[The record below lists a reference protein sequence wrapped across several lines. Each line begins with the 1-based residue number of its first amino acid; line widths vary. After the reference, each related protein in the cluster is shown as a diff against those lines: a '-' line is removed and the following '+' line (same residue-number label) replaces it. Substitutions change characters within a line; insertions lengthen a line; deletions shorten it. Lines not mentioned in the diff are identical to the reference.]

1 MKRGK
6 FVLDRANG
14 KIFGVCAGIAALT
27 GIDATII
34 RIGFVVATVAGGWP
48 WTVVAYVAAA
58 FIAKERGRPL
68 FERKA
73 FGRNGFEREESATRT
88 GLSTHRMTGEMRDID
103 RRLAEV
109 ETYVTSGN
117 SSLEREIEKLR
128 A

>member
-1 MKRGK
+1 MKWGK
-6 FVLDRANG
+6 FALDRANG
-14 KIFGVCAGIAALT
+14 KLLGVCAGIAAAT

-58 FIAKERGRPL
+58 FIGKERGRPL
-68 FERKA
+68 VER
-73 FGRNGFEREESATRT
+73 GERHSRPSS
-88 GLSTHRMTGEMRDID
+88 LSTSRLNGEMRDID

>member
-14 KIFGVCAGIAALT
+14 KLFGVCAGIAAAT

-68 FERKA
+68 FERK
-73 FGRNGFEREESATRT
+73 GSEREESAARP

>member
-6 FVLDRANG
+6 FTLDRVNG
-14 KIFGVCAGIAALT
+14 KLLGVCAGLAAAT

-34 RIGFVVATVAGGWP
+34 RIGFVVATVVGGWP

-58 FIAKERGRPL
+58 FIGKPRGEPF
-68 FERKA
+68 FERKQ
-73 FGRNGFEREESATRT
+73 RERPASSS
-88 GLSTHRMTGEMRDID
+88 LSTYRMNGEMRDID

>member
-6 FVLDRANG
+6 FTLDRANG
-14 KIFGVCAGIAALT
+14 KALGVCAGIAAAT
-27 GIDATII
+27 GLDATII

-48 WTVVAYVAAA
+48 WTVVAYAALA
-58 FIAKERGRPL
+58 LIGKPRGEPW
-68 FERKA
+68 FERK
-73 FGRNGFEREESATRT
+73 ERERPVSS
-88 GLSTHRMTGEMRDID
+88 LSTYRLTGEMRDID

-109 ETYVTSGN
+109 ETYVTTGN